1 MPNYGLLVPGGL
13 QERSGLRHAQEM
25 QVVALTSQKGGSGK
39 TTMTGHLAV
48 QAVRTGNGPVAI
60 IDTDP
65 QGSMAGWGRVRM
77 DDEPAVFTATTSQL
91 PAAISALRADGFKL
105 VFIDTPPAVTEAI
118 SDVVEIAD
126 LVLIPT
132 RPSPHDLRAVG
143 ATVDIVETHAKAMIF
158 IVNSATRGARITAE
172 AAVALSQHGTV
183 APVTIHHRVD
193 YAASM
198 IDGRT
203 VVEKNEESRSAK
215 EIIALWEYVADR
227 LDRLRGEAV
236 QADMQVQEGGATI
249 YELGEP
255 HMGHVVPA
263 PRPHANRGGFGRRH
277 DGPRPMGEDPS
288 A

>member
-1 MPNYGLLVPGGL
+1 MAGLGLLMECGL
-13 QERSGLRHAQEM
+13 QERSGTCVSQGM

-39 TTMTGHLAV
+39 TTLTGHLAV
-48 QAVRTGNGPVAI
+48 QAARMGNGPVAL

-65 QGSMAGWGRVRM
+65 QGSAAGWGRARTA
-77 DDEPAVFTATTSQL
+77 DDPIVFTAAPSQL
-91 PAAISALRADGFKL
+91 PAALQRLEQDGYKL

-118 SDVVEIAD
+118 SEVVRLSD

-143 ATVDIVETHAKAMIF
+143 ATVDIVEGHERSMIF

-183 APVTIHHRVD
+183 APVTVHHRVD
-193 YAASM
+193 YASSM

-203 VVEKNEESRSAK
+203 VMELNETSRSSK
-215 EIIALWEYVADR
+215 EITGLWEYVADR
-227 LDRLRGEAV
+227 LDRLRVETEPEE
-236 QADMQVQEGGATI
+236 QVGDIDTAPA
-249 YELGEP
+249 LG
-255 HMGHVVPA
+255 VVPS
-263 PRPHANRGGFGRRH
+263 RVGSRTGFGRRRS
-277 DGPRPMGEDPS
+277 DGVH

>member
-1 MPNYGLLVPGGL
+1 MAQLGLLVPGAL
-13 QERSGLRHAQEM
+13 QDRSGLCATDGT

-39 TTMTGHLAV
+39 TTLTGHLAV
-48 QAVRTGNGPVAI
+48 EAVRTGNGPVAV

-65 QGSMAGWGRVRM
+65 QGSIASWGRVRTAE
-77 DDEPAVFTATTSQL
+77 EPVVFTASPVQL
-91 PAAISALRADGFKL
+91 PAAIARLREEGFRL

-118 SDVVEIAD
+118 SDVVALAD

-143 ATVDIVETHAKAMIF
+143 ATVDIVEMHDRAMIF
-158 IVNSATRGARITAE
+158 VVNSATRGARITSE

-203 VVEKNEESRSAK
+203 VMEKNAGGRSAK

-227 LDRLRGEAV
+227 LDRLRVEARPMTLEAEDSPRGLAV
-236 QADMQVQEGGATI
+236 I
-249 YELGEP
+249 P
-255 HMGHVVPA
+255 
-263 PRPHANRGGFGRRH
+263 PRPGAAARPFGRR
-277 DGPRPMGEDPS
+277 RPEAHP
-288 A
+288 

>member
-1 MPNYGLLVPGGL
+1 MEGGL
-13 QERSGLRHAQEM
+13 QDRSGLRAAQEL

-48 QAVRTGNGPVAI
+48 QAARTGKGPVAI

-65 QGSMAGWGRVRM
+65 QGSIAGWGRSRTAE
-77 DDEPAVFTATTSQL
+77 DPAVFTAVPSQL
-91 PAAISALRADGFKL
+91 PGAIAALRAEGFKL
-105 VFIDTPPAVTEAI
+105 VFVDTPPAVTEAI
-118 SDVVEIAD
+118 SDVVSLSD

-143 ATVDIVETHAKAMIF
+143 ATVDIVETHNRSMIF

-183 APVTIHHRVD
+183 APVTVHHRVD

-203 VVEKNEESRSAK
+203 VMEVKEESRSAK
-215 EIIALWEYVADR
+215 EIIGLWEYIADR
-227 LDRLRGEAV
+227 LDRLRTEAIEAAV
-236 QADMQVQEGGATI
+236 YDGVSTDSPLQIIDAPAVDGLV
-249 YELGEP
+249 P
-255 HMGHVVPA
+255 NRPVV
-263 PRPHANRGGFGRRH
+263 RGGFGRRL
-277 DGPRPMGEDPS
+277 DGPRPIDDGPQ